1 MRDNTLRVY
10 RPEEYT
16 SGPAHRKSGNPTQP
30 GYRSTASKPAQRKK
44 KHVAIVR
51 RFARFCKRLNW
62 KGRILLGLL
71 VLTILAAPFLI
82 GNAIA
87 GSGNS
92 DRSSAADTT
101 PPPAETMPTEQPPEY
116 VFRDGEGYPVDVQA
130 MAAAWAAEAGYEIR
144 YELTDAERWEIA
156 SVLTAEAAGEPLAGK
171 VAVAQCILQTCEDE
185 DLRPSDV
192 LVKYCYSKR
201 RPEPTEEA
209 LEAVQ
214 AVFDFGHVATNQP
227 IKYFYAPALTDSE
240 WHESQVYVLTING
253 HRFFKEATN

>member
-1 MRDNTLRVY
+1 MRDNTPRVC

-16 SGPAHRKSGNPTQP
+16 SGLAHRKSGNPTQP
-30 GYRSTASKPAQRKK
+30 GYRFTASTPAQRKK
-44 KHVAIVR
+44 KHVTIVR

-62 KGRILLGLL
+62 KGRTLLSLL
-71 VLTILAAPFLI
+71 VLTILIIIFLT
-82 GNAIA
+82 
-87 GSGNS
+87 GSANRS
-92 DRSSAADTT
+92 DISDTKPT
-101 PPPAETMPTEQPPEY
+101 PTETMPTEKSHEY
-116 VFRDGEGYPVDVQA
+116 VFRDGEGCPMDVQA

-156 SVLTAEAAGEPLAGK
+156 SVLTAEAAGEPFAGK

-201 RPEPTEEA
+201 RPNPTEEA

-214 AVFDFGHVATNQP
+214 AVFDFGQVATNQP
-227 IKYFYAPALTDSE
+227 IKFFYAPDLCDSN

-253 HRFFKEATN
+253 HKFFKERR

>member
-1 MRDNTLRVY
+1 MRDNSLRVY

-16 SGPAHRKSGNPTQP
+16 SGPTHRKSGTPTQS
-30 GYRSTASKPAQRKK
+30 GYRAAASKPTKRKK
-44 KHVAIVR
+44 KHVTIVR
-51 RFARFCKRLNW
+51 RFARFCKCLNW
-62 KGRILLGLL
+62 KGRTLLGLL
-71 VLTILAAPFLI
+71 ALTALAALFLI

-87 GSGNS
+87 GTGGT
-92 DRSSAADTT
+92 DRSNAADT
-101 PPPAETMPTEQPPEY
+101 ALSQVATMPTEQLPEY

-130 MAAAWAAEAGYEIR
+130 MAAAWASEAGYEIR
-144 YELTDAERWEIA
+144 YELTDTERWEIA
-156 SVLTAEAAGEPLAGK
+156 SVLTAEAAGEPFAGK
-171 VAVAQCILQTCEDE
+171 VAVAQCVLQTCEDE

-192 LVKYCYSKR
+192 LAKYCYSKR

-240 WHESQVYVLTING
+240 WHESQVYILTING